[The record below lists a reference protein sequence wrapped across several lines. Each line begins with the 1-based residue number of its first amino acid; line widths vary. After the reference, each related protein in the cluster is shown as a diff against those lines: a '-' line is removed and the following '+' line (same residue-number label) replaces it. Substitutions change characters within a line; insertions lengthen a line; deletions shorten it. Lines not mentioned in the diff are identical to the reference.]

1 LGFFGLLPD
10 GRIFEFA
17 RDFFETFLLQVVLK
31 ETPLRN

>member
-1 LGFFGLLPD
+1 LSFFGFLPD

-17 RDFFETFLLQVVLK
+17 CNFFETFLLQVVLK